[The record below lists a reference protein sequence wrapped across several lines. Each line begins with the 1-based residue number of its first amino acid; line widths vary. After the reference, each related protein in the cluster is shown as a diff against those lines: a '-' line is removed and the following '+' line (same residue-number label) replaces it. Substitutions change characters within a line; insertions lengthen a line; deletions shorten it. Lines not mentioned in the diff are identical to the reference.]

1 MASGSVVALEG
12 VSLSKLPP
20 ISRLISRSTAS
31 SPPCSRA
38 YCSYPSIPKRNL
50 SAAGNAMPYTVR
62 AAAAVSFSQ
71 ARSLSDMI
79 FPASDVVSITTGG
92 RLLFT
97 VGLKVTAV
105 RFSISW
111 RRLIESSSVSL
122 VALMLCLPIRREN
135 DSSVL

>member
-1 MASGSVVALEG
+1 
-12 VSLSKLPP
+12 
-20 ISRLISRSTAS
+20 
-31 SPPCSRA
+31 
-38 YCSYPSIPKRNL
+38 
-50 SAAGNAMPYTVR
+50 MPYAVR

-79 FPASDVVSITTGG
+79 FPTSDVVSIAIGG

-97 VGLKVTAV
+97 VGREVTAV

-122 VALMLCLPIRREN
+122 AALMLCLPIRRAN
-135 DSSVL
+135 DSSVLSITVTLGLSQSSSG